1 MKRHLTCLCKKIAN
15 KRRGWCFKLA
25 LRLVRKYD
33 TIAIENLSIE
43 GIKHLWVRKVSDLA
57 FREFVKILQFL
68 RRSET
73 FIFQN
78 ISRRYSVPVN
88 TVSKKEQDVTLAL

>member
-1 MKRHLTCLCKKIAN
+1 M
-15 KRRGWCFKLA
+15 
-25 LRLVRKYD
+25 RKYD